1 MQYEVF
7 TCGGDVLPL
16 ASVIDRFDEGFG
28 LGLRE
33 DEKAGLVAYIEAARE
48 ADEPAGAWSD
58 RSTLFRRV
66 FDEFAAI
73 ASKLVTLVRREDTER
88 ALMLIERIAG
98 DLAAEVR
105 TVPGPDRKD
114 DIYWLADVLAE
125 VGQRCERGDWNEAQA
140 LWEKFNARQPG

>member
-28 LGLRE
+28 LGLRD

-48 ADEPAGAWSD
+48 ADERSGAWKD
-58 RSTLFRRV
+58 RNELFRRV
-66 FDEFAAI
+66 FDEFTVI
-73 ASKLVTLVRREDTER
+73 ASTLVTLARQDDTER
-88 ALMLIERIAG
+88 ALLLIERIAG

-105 TVPGPDRKD
+105 TVPSPDRRD
-114 DIYWLADVLAE
+114 DVYWLADVLAE
-125 VGQRCERGDWNEAQA
+125 VGERCERGEWNEAHS
-140 LWEKFNARQPG
+140 LWEKYNARQPG